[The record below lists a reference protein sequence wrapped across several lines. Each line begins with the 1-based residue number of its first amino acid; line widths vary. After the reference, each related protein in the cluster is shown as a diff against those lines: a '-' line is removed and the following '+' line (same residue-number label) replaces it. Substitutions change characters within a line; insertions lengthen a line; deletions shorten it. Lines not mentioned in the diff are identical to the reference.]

1 MALILTTCGD
11 CGDVELQSRCI
22 RIRTCSDTNEST
34 YLFRC
39 PVCRMIE
46 VRSASPHVVD
56 VLLAAG
62 CNREVWRLPSELNDP
77 RRSDS
82 SSITHDDVLDFHIA
96 LTEFLTEQIF
106 AAVLPV
112 TMEDQRDSSTNR
124 SKPIITWLRSNL
136 RLVRQAHPQ

>member
-1 MALILTTCGD
+1 MALISATCSD
-11 CGDVELQSRCI
+11 CGDVELRSRGI
-22 RIRTCSDTNEST
+22 RVRTCTDTDEST

-46 VRSASPHVVD
+46 VRPAAPHVVD

-62 CNREVWRLPSELNDP
+62 CIGETWSLPSALNDP

-96 LTEFLTEQIF
+96 LAEYLTEQMV
-106 AAVLPV
+106 ATPLPV
-112 TMEDQRDSSTNR
+112 TMEGQQDPSTSW
-124 SKPIITWLRSNL
+124 SKSIITWLRSNL
-136 RLVRQAHPQ
+136 GFDRQTHPQ